1 MLIEFSVS
9 NYRSIRD
16 TQTLSLVAG
25 TGTELGEQ
33 NSFNPPASSAPKLLR
48 SAVIFGPNAGGK
60 SNIIKAMHFMQKFV
74 ISSSSRGQE
83 GEKISTS
90 PFRLD
95 KKSPSQPS
103 TFEVIF
109 IEGGVR
115 YQYGMAVTQSRVE
128 REWLLAYPEGRAQRW
143 FERTFVS
150 NTNNYEWYFGPF
162 FKGQK
167 EILKKATRVNA
178 LFLSTGVQ
186 LNNEQLR
193 DVFNWFDDRLV
204 TIHASEKIPE
214 AFAGY
219 TLHRCENESD
229 RQQIVRFLQAADLG
243 IDDLKVKKGVFAPND
258 FLDEMPDKLKQ
269 KFLGKEFSQ
278 PVFFHEHMDSTDISG
293 FEFEDE
299 SDGTQGMFALAGPWI
314 DTLETGKVL
323 VVDELDTSL
332 HPMLMRFL
340 IETLHSSES
349 NPNNAQLVFTTHD
362 ATLMASQYF
371 RRDQIWFVEKDK
383 SRSTTLYPLSDFSP
397 RKGEAIEKGYLR
409 GRYGALPFTE
419 RFAA

>member
-25 TGTELGEQ
+25 TGTELEEQ
-33 NSFNPPASSAPKLLR
+33 NSFDPPVSSAPRLLR
-48 SAVIFGPNAGGK
+48 SAAIFGPNAGGK
-60 SNIIKAMHFMQKFV
+60 SNIIKAMHFMRQFV

-83 GEKISTS
+83 GERISTS

-95 KKSPSQPS
+95 KKSPNQPS
-103 TFEVIF
+103 TFEMIF

-115 YQYGMAVTQSRVE
+115 YQYGMAVTQTRVE

-143 FERTFVS
+143 FERTFVPS
-150 NTNNYEWYFGPF
+150 THDYEWYFGPF

-167 EILKKATRVNA
+167 KVLKKATRENA

-193 DVFNWFDDRLV
+193 AIFNWFDGRLV
-204 TIHASEKIPE
+204 VIHAKENIPDE
-214 AFAGY
+214 FTRY
-219 TLHRCENESD
+219 TMHRCEVEKD
-229 RQQIVRFLQAADLG
+229 RQQVVRFLQAADLG
-243 IDDLKVKKGVFAPND
+243 IDDLKVQKKVLTPD
-258 FLDEMPDKLKQ
+258 DLPDDMPEKMKQ
-269 KFLGKEFSQ
+269 RILGHEFSR
-278 PVFFHEHMDSTDISG
+278 PMFFHKHIDSDDIAT
-293 FEFEDE
+293 FDIDEE
-299 SDGTQGMFALAGPWI
+299 SDGTRGMLALAGPWI
-314 DTLETGKVL
+314 DTLETGNVL

-340 IETLHSSES
+340 IKTLHSNES
-349 NPNNAQLVFTTHD
+349 NPSNAQLVFTTHD
-362 ATLMASQYF
+362 ATLMSSPYF
-371 RRDQIWFVEKDK
+371 RRDQVWFVEKDEN
-383 SRSTTLYPLSDFSP
+383 RLTTLYPLSDFSP
-397 RKGEAIEKGYLR
+397 RKGEALEKGYLR